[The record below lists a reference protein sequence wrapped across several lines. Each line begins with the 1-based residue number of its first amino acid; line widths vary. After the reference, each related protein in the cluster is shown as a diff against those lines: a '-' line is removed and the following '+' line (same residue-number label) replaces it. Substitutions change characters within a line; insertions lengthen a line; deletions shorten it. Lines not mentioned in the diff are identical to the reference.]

1 MHSQTHRKSP
11 ATFGE
16 VKQAQRAEPALKC
29 GGALGNSSDLIQ
41 EDETASWFQYP
52 LDDSLEK
59 ELCSEFFNEMPN
71 VDASGTNK
79 MSKDTTAQGE
89 RPIKFGANDETS
101 VFSGSDP
108 KQSNIRFQENTMP
121 PPKSHVIAPTQ
132 QAPRLGN
139 SNFVNFSHFSRPVK
153 ADLGSLNGRRGKG
166 SGKGIQVGAGESS
179 MMTIGSRI
187 SGSNQTQALADP
199 SHTISGDAAVVVSR
213 GSKKDAQMTSLS
225 ERVRTHTYE
234 TTVTS
239 SSGGSGCSF
248 GRTGQQITSNQSHKR
263 KGRDAE
269 ESECQ
274 SEEAEY
280 ESVEANKPAQQS
292 TSTRRS
298 RAAEVHNLSER
309 RRRDRINEKMK
320 ALQELI
326 PHCNKTDK
334 ASMLDEAIEYLKSL
348 QLQVQIMW
356 MGSGMAPMMF
366 PGVQQYMSRMGMG
379 VGHAS
384 MPSIHGPVQLPQVP
398 FVNQSIAS
406 ASTANQRPLCP
417 SPALNAVNLPNQM
430 QNVHPPE
437 TYARYLGLHPMQSP
451 TQAMNFC
458 TFGSQMVQQN
468 QTAAAPSS
476 SIIPTALK
484 VPLRIIKITTLDEA
498 NSSNLEG
505 LSGTPQLN
513 SSTTTLWLLLR
524 LMQQEIWSDCVKW
537 IALLLSPLLLLA

>member
-1 MHSQTHRKSP
+1 MNQYVPAWNLENNSTSFSGLPATNQRKPISSDNELIELLWQDGHVIMHSQTHRRS
-11 ATFGE
+11 
-16 VKQAQRAEPALKC
+16 KQAQRAEPAPKC
-29 GGALGNSSDLIQ
+29 GGALENSSCVIR

-52 LDDSLEK
+52 LDDSPEK
-59 ELCSEFFNEMPN
+59 EFCSEFFCETPIA
-71 VDASGTNK
+71 DAIGANK
-79 MSKDTTAQGE
+79 MSRDATAEGE
-89 RPIKFGANDETS
+89 RSIKFGANDETS

-121 PPKSHVIAPTQ
+121 PPKSHAISSTQ
-132 QAPRLGN
+132 QAPRFGH
-139 SNFVNFSHFSRPVK
+139 SNLRNFPHFSRPLK
-153 ADLGSLNGRRGKG
+153 ADSGLLNGRLGKEFE
-166 SGKGIQVGAGESS
+166 KGIQVGAGESS

-187 SGSNQTQALADP
+187 SGSNQTQTLADP
-199 SHTISGDAAVVVSR
+199 CHTMSSDVAGVIAT
-213 GSKKDAQMTSLS
+213 GSKEDAQRTSLS
-225 ERVRTHTYE
+225 ERVQTHTHE
-234 TTVTS
+234 ATVTS
-239 SSGGSGCSF
+239 SSGCSF
-248 GRTGQQITSNQSHKR
+248 GRTGQQTASNQSHKR
-263 KGRDAE
+263 KGRDVE

-280 ESVEANKPAQQS
+280 ESGEANKPAQQS

-356 MGSGMAPMMF
+356 MGSGMGPMMF

-384 MPSIHGPVQLPQVP
+384 MPSMHGPVQLPQVP

-406 ASTANQRPLCP
+406 ASTANQRPPCP
-417 SPALNAVNLPNQM
+417 SPALNAVNFPNQM

-437 TYARYLGLHPMQSP
+437 MYARYLGLHHMQPPS
-451 TQAMNFC
+451 QAMNLY
-458 TFGSQMVQQN
+458 T
-468 QTAAAPSS
+468 TAAPSS
-476 SIIPTALK
+476 SIIPTAGE
-484 VPLRIIKITTLDEA
+484 VPSENNQNYK
-498 NSSNLEG
+498 
-505 LSGTPQLN
+505 SG
-513 SSTTTLWLLLR
+513 
-524 LMQQEIWSDCVKW
+524 
-537 IALLLSPLLLLA
+537 